1 VSDRSLQALASCL
14 PGLTRLNI
22 SSCEALTQ
30 EGLAATL
37 AHLPCLADLDLTGG
51 RGLRDDAIAPALA
64 ELTWANVQ
72 MPGGGRSPTG
82 SPLRRPA
89 PSQH

>member
-1 VSDRSLQALASCL
+1 MSDGSLRTLASRL
-14 PGLTRLNI
+14 PGLTRLDL

-37 AHLPCLADLDLTGG
+37 ALLPCLADLDLTGSQ
-51 RGLRDDAIAPALA
+51 GLSDDAVAPALCA
-64 ELTWANVQ
+64 LTRANVQ

-82 SPLRRPA
+82 SPLRRRA
-89 PSQH
+89 PSH